1 MTAGFRRVRVFF
13 YGTFMNV
20 GVLAE
25 HGVTAGE
32 AVPARVGGFELTIRP
47 RVNLIASDRSCGYG
61 GLVAVTHDDLARIYS
76 GLEERFGLT
85 YLPEAVLA
93 ETLDGALRP
102 ALCYIA
108 PHMAAGPADGAYV
121 KHLAVCVRGLGL
133 PEWYALHVESFGPLE
148 GDTV

>member
-1 MTAGFRRVRVFF
+1 MSTEFRRVWVFF

-25 HGVTAGE
+25 HGVIVSE
-32 AVPARVGGFELTIRP
+32 AVPARVSGFELTIRP
-47 RVNLIASDRSCGYG
+47 RVNLIASHRSCVYG

-108 PHMAAGPADGAYV
+108 PHMAAGPADGAFV
-121 KHLAVCVRGLGL
+121 RHLAACVRGLAL
-133 PEWYALHVESFGPLE
+133 PEWYALHVESFGPME
-148 GDTV
+148 GETA